1 MIQLILII
9 ASVVFIVAVSVI
21 LIKYFAMPQ
30 RVDTVRKLIK
40 QGKNQAA
47 AKLAKQIIAKNP
59 KDYPAHYYLGKAYLA
74 DNRSELALMEFK
86 MINENALFGPSLPE
100 VPFRQEFAALQMK
113 FNHNEEALKEY
124 LILTKLDSMN
134 ATNFLNAGKIYE
146 QMNRKDLALGFYQ
159 RCIKLEPK
167 NAQAHGSLG
176 YILFL
181 AKQYVDAKRELDL
194 AIRLSP
200 ETYANYYYLGK
211 LLKEAKDLGA
221 AVKAFDKAQRDS
233 EFKQKALIERAT
245 CYIIANRYDNAQID
259 LQRAIELD
267 KDESKSD
274 TLYARYFLASCYEKS
289 RKIEK
294 AIEQW
299 EKIYKRN
306 RSFRDVA
313 AKLQEYKDLQANDN
327 LKDYLTCSDT
337 EFTELCKNIAL
348 KALGLA
354 AQQIESKKNGCQ
366 MIASEA
372 KEGDWRNMRKQMIML
387 RFFRDPEPVEDTD
400 VREVLDKSKAAN
412 CTKAYIMTSSE
423 FARAAV
429 QFAENRPVELVTKT
443 KLEEFLAKANS

>member
-9 ASVVFIVAVSVI
+9 SAVILIIGIAAI

-74 DNRSELALMEFK
+74 DNRGELALIEFK
-86 MINENALFGPSLPE
+86 MINDNALFGPMLPE

-113 FNHNEEALKEY
+113 FNHTEEALKEY
-124 LILTKLDSMN
+124 LILTKLDAMN
-134 ATNFLNAGKIYE
+134 AANFLNAGKIYE

-167 NAQAHGSLG
+167 NAQAHGALG
-176 YILFL
+176 HILFL
-181 AKQYVDAKRELDL
+181 AKQYVEAKRELDL

-245 CYIIANRYDNAQID
+245 CYIVANRYDNAQID
-259 LQRAIELD
+259 LQRAIDLD

-274 TLYARYFLASCYEKS
+274 TLYARYFLASCYEQG
-289 RKIEK
+289 RKIDK

-299 EKIYKRN
+299 EKIYKRS

-327 LKDYLTCSDT
+327 LKDYLTCSDA
-337 EFTELCKNIAL
+337 EFAELCKNIAL
-348 KALGLA
+348 KALGLT
-354 AQQIESKKNGCQ
+354 AQQIETKKDGCQ
-366 MIASEA
+366 IIASDA
-372 KEGDWRNMRKQMIML
+372 KDGDWRNMRKQMMLL
-387 RFFRDPEPVEDTD
+387 RFYRDPEPVEDAD
-400 VREVLDKSKAAN
+400 VREVLDKAKDAN
-412 CTKAYIMTSSE
+412 CTKAYIFVSSE
-423 FARAAV
+423 FARGAV
-429 QFAENRPVELVTKT
+429 QFAESRPVELVSKI
-443 KLEEFLAKANS
+443 KLEEFLAKANK

>member
-9 ASVVFIVAVSVI
+9 SAVILIIGIAAI

-59 KDYPAHYYLGKAYLA
+59 KDYPAHYYLGQAYLA
-74 DNRSELALMEFK
+74 DNRGELALIEFK
-86 MINENALFGPSLPE
+86 MINDNALFGPMLPE

-113 FNHNEEALKEY
+113 FNHTEEALKEY
-124 LILTKLDSMN
+124 LILTKLDAMN
-134 ATNFLNAGKIYE
+134 AANFLNAGKIYE

-167 NAQAHGSLG
+167 NAQAHGALG
-176 YILFL
+176 HILFL
-181 AKQYVDAKRELDL
+181 AKQYVEAKRELDL

-259 LQRAIELD
+259 LQRAIDLD

-274 TLYARYFLASCYEKS
+274 TLYARYFLASCYEQG
-289 RKIEK
+289 RKIDK

-299 EKIYKRN
+299 EKIYKRS

-327 LKDYLTCSDT
+327 LKDYLTCSDA
-337 EFTELCKNIAL
+337 EFAELCKNIAL
-348 KALGLA
+348 KALGLT
-354 AQQIESKKNGCQ
+354 AQQIETKKDGCQ
-366 MIASEA
+366 IIASDA
-372 KEGDWRNMRKQMIML
+372 KDGDWRNMRKQMMLL
-387 RFFRDPEPVEDTD
+387 RFYRDPEPVEDSD
-400 VREVLDKSKAAN
+400 VREVLDKAKDAN
-412 CTKAYIMTSSE
+412 CTKAYIFVSSE
-423 FARAAV
+423 FARGAV
-429 QFAENRPVELVTKT
+429 QFAESRPVELVSKI
-443 KLEEFLAKANS
+443 KLEEFLAKANK

>member
-9 ASVVFIVAVSVI
+9 SAVILIIGIAAI

-74 DNRSELALMEFK
+74 DNRGELALIEFK
-86 MINENALFGPSLPE
+86 MINDNALFGPMLPE

-113 FNHNEEALKEY
+113 FNHTEEALKES
-124 LILTKLDSMN
+124 LILTKLDAMN
-134 ATNFLNAGKIYE
+134 AANFLNAGKIYE

-167 NAQAHGSLG
+167 NAQAHGALG
-176 YILFL
+176 HILFL
-181 AKQYVDAKRELDL
+181 AKQYVEAKRELDL

-259 LQRAIELD
+259 LQRAIDLD

-274 TLYARYFLASCYEKS
+274 TLYARYFLASCYEQG
-289 RKIEK
+289 RKIDK

-299 EKIYKRN
+299 EKIYKRS

-327 LKDYLTCSDT
+327 LKDYLTCSDA
-337 EFTELCKNIAL
+337 EFAELCKNIAL
-348 KALGLA
+348 KALGLT
-354 AQQIESKKNGCQ
+354 AQQIETKKDGCQ
-366 MIASEA
+366 IIASDA
-372 KEGDWRNMRKQMIML
+372 KDGDWRNMRKQMMLL
-387 RFFRDPEPVEDTD
+387 RFYRDPEPVEDSD
-400 VREVLDKSKAAN
+400 VREVLDKAKDAN
-412 CTKAYIMTSSE
+412 CTKAYIFVSSE
-423 FARAAV
+423 FARGAV
-429 QFAENRPVELVTKT
+429 QFAESRPVELVSKI
-443 KLEEFLAKANS
+443 KLEEFLAKANK

>member
-9 ASVVFIVAVSVI
+9 SAVILIIGIIAI

-30 RVDTVRKLIK
+30 RVETVRKLIK

-74 DNRSELALMEFK
+74 DNRGELALIEFK
-86 MINENALFGPSLPE
+86 MINENALFGPTLPE

-113 FNHNEEALKEY
+113 FNHTEEALKEY
-124 LILTKLDSMN
+124 LILTKLDGMN
-134 ATNFLNAGKIYE
+134 AVNFLNAGKIYE

-167 NAQAHGSLG
+167 NAQAHGALG
-176 YILFL
+176 HILFL
-181 AKQYVDAKRELDL
+181 AKQYVEAKRELDL

-259 LQRAIELD
+259 LQRAIDLD

-274 TLYARYFLASCYEKS
+274 TLYARYFLASCYEQG
-289 RKIEK
+289 RKIDK

-299 EKIYKRN
+299 EKIYKRS

-327 LKDYLTCSDT
+327 LKDYLTCSDA
-337 EFTELCKNIAL
+337 EFAELCKNIAL

-354 AQQIESKKNGCQ
+354 AQQIDTKKDGCQ
-366 MIASEA
+366 IIASEA
-372 KEGDWRNMRKQMIML
+372 KDGDWRNMRKQMILL
-387 RFFRDPEPVEDTD
+387 RFYRDPEPVEDTD
-400 VREVLDKSKAAN
+400 VREVLEKAKAVN
-412 CTKAYIMTSSE
+412 CTKAYIFISSE
-423 FARAAV
+423 FARGAV
-429 QFAENRPVELVTKT
+429 QYAENRPVELVSKI
-443 KLEEFLAKANS
+443 KLEEFLAQANK

>member
-9 ASVVFIVAVSVI
+9 SAVILIIGIAAI

-40 QGKNQAA
+40 QGKNQGA

-74 DNRSELALMEFK
+74 DNRGELALIEFK
-86 MINENALFGPSLPE
+86 MINDNALFGPMLPE

-113 FNHNEEALKEY
+113 FNHTEEALKEY
-124 LILTKLDSMN
+124 LILTKLDAMN
-134 ATNFLNAGKIYE
+134 AANFLNAGKIYE

-167 NAQAHGSLG
+167 NAQAHGALG
-176 YILFL
+176 HILFL
-181 AKQYVDAKRELDL
+181 AKQYVEAKRELDL

-259 LQRAIELD
+259 LQRAIDLD

-274 TLYARYFLASCYEKS
+274 TLYARYFLASCYEQG
-289 RKIEK
+289 RKIDK

-299 EKIYKRN
+299 EKIYKRS

-327 LKDYLTCSDT
+327 LKDYLTCSDA
-337 EFTELCKNIAL
+337 EFAELCKNIAL
-348 KALGLA
+348 KALGLT
-354 AQQIESKKNGCQ
+354 AQQIETKKDGCQ
-366 MIASEA
+366 IIASDA
-372 KEGDWRNMRKQMIML
+372 KDGDWRNMRKQMMLL
-387 RFFRDPEPVEDTD
+387 RFYRDPEPVEDAD
-400 VREVLDKSKAAN
+400 VREVLDKAKDAN
-412 CTKAYIMTSSE
+412 CTKAYIFVSSE
-423 FARAAV
+423 FARGAV
-429 QFAENRPVELVTKT
+429 QFAESRPVELVSKI
-443 KLEEFLAKANS
+443 KLEEFLAKANK

>member
-9 ASVVFIVAVSVI
+9 SAVILIIGIAAI

-74 DNRSELALMEFK
+74 DNRGELALIEFK
-86 MINENALFGPSLPE
+86 MINDNALFGPMLPE

-113 FNHNEEALKEY
+113 FNHTEEALKEY
-124 LILTKLDSMN
+124 LILTKLDAMN
-134 ATNFLNAGKIYE
+134 AANFLNAGKIYE

-167 NAQAHGSLG
+167 NAQAHGALG
-176 YILFL
+176 HILFL
-181 AKQYVDAKRELDL
+181 AKQYVEAKRELDL

-259 LQRAIELD
+259 LQRAIDLD

-274 TLYARYFLASCYEKS
+274 TLYARYFLASCYEQG
-289 RKIEK
+289 RKIDK

-299 EKIYKRN
+299 EKIYKRS
-306 RSFRDVA
+306 RSFRDGA

-327 LKDYLTCSDT
+327 LKDYLTCSDA
-337 EFTELCKNIAL
+337 EFAELCKNIAL
-348 KALGLA
+348 KALGLT
-354 AQQIESKKNGCQ
+354 AQQIETKKDGCQ
-366 MIASEA
+366 IIASES
-372 KEGDWRNMRKQMIML
+372 KDGDWRNMRKQMMLL
-387 RFFRDPEPVEDTD
+387 RFYRDPEPVEDAD
-400 VREVLDKSKAAN
+400 VREVLDKAKDAN
-412 CTKAYIMTSSE
+412 CTKAYIFVSSE
-423 FARAAV
+423 FARGAV
-429 QFAENRPVELVTKT
+429 QFAESRPVELVSKI
-443 KLEEFLAKANS
+443 KLEEFLAKANK

>member
-9 ASVVFIVAVSVI
+9 SAVILIIGIAAI

-74 DNRSELALMEFK
+74 DNRGELALIEFK
-86 MINENALFGPSLPE
+86 MINDNALFGPMLPE

-113 FNHNEEALKEY
+113 FNHTEEALKEY
-124 LILTKLDSMN
+124 LILTKLDAMN
-134 ATNFLNAGKIYE
+134 AANFLNAGKIYE

-167 NAQAHGSLG
+167 NAQAHGALG
-176 YILFL
+176 HILFL
-181 AKQYVDAKRELDL
+181 AKQYVEAKRELDL

-259 LQRAIELD
+259 LQRAIDLD

-274 TLYARYFLASCYEKS
+274 TLYARYFLASCYEQG
-289 RKIEK
+289 RKIDK

-299 EKIYKRN
+299 EKIHKRS

-327 LKDYLTCSDT
+327 LKDYLTCSDA
-337 EFTELCKNIAL
+337 EFAELCKNIAL
-348 KALGLA
+348 KALGLT
-354 AQQIESKKNGCQ
+354 AQQIETKKDGCQ
-366 MIASEA
+366 IIASES
-372 KEGDWRNMRKQMIML
+372 KDGDWRNMRKQMMLL
-387 RFFRDPEPVEDTD
+387 RFYRDPEPVEDAD
-400 VREVLDKSKAAN
+400 VREVLDKAKDAN
-412 CTKAYIMTSSE
+412 CTKAYIFVSSE
-423 FARAAV
+423 FARGAV
-429 QFAENRPVELVTKT
+429 QFAESRPVELVSKI
-443 KLEEFLAKANS
+443 KLEEFLAKANK

>member
-9 ASVVFIVAVSVI
+9 SAVILIIGIAAI

-74 DNRSELALMEFK
+74 DNRGELALIEFK
-86 MINENALFGPSLPE
+86 MINDNALFGPMLPE

-113 FNHNEEALKEY
+113 FNHTEEALKEY
-124 LILTKLDSMN
+124 LILTKLDAMN
-134 ATNFLNAGKIYE
+134 AANFLNAGKIYE

-167 NAQAHGSLG
+167 NAQAHGALG
-176 YILFL
+176 HILFL
-181 AKQYVDAKRELDL
+181 AKQYVEAKRELDL

-259 LQRAIELD
+259 LQRAIDLD

-274 TLYARYFLASCYEKS
+274 TLYARYFLASCYEQG
-289 RKIEK
+289 RKIDK

-299 EKIYKRN
+299 EKIYKRS

-327 LKDYLTCSDT
+327 LKDYLTCSDA
-337 EFTELCKNIAL
+337 EFAELCKNIAL
-348 KALGLA
+348 KALRLT
-354 AQQIESKKNGCQ
+354 AQQIETKKDGCQ
-366 MIASEA
+366 IIASES
-372 KEGDWRNMRKQMIML
+372 KDGDWRNMRKQMMLL
-387 RFFRDPEPVEDTD
+387 RFYRDPEPVEDAD
-400 VREVLDKSKAAN
+400 VREVLDKAKDAN
-412 CTKAYIMTSSE
+412 CTKAYIFVSSE
-423 FARAAV
+423 FARGAV
-429 QFAENRPVELVTKT
+429 QFAESRPVELVSKI
-443 KLEEFLAKANS
+443 KLEEFLAKANK